1 MHKLRNANIQLMTFY
16 NDKESFLPFP
26 YNPLNGKEFKG
37 VDVKIDK
44 ANRKYSGIEVLCD
57 TISISGEEIID
68 CEFIGISQA
77 SNGTYII
84 KICQDW
90 G

>member
-1 MHKLRNANIQLMTFY
+1 MQELKNVNIQLMAFY

-26 YNPLNGKEFKG
+26 YNPLNGKEFKS

-44 ANRKYSGIEVLCD
+44 AVRKYSEIEVLCD

-68 CEFIGISQA
+68 CEFVGIAQA
-77 SNGTYII
+77 TNGTYII
-84 KICQDW
+84 KFCQDW